1 MLRPDEGELPQSAAS
16 SPTALFVDVYERLHS
31 MATAALG
38 YERCGHTLQ
47 PTAIVHEVYLRLGSQ
62 ERAVWNGAEHFL
74 AVACV
79 VVRRVLVDHAR
90 SRTAFKRGSG
100 QRGVALA
107 DSAEVKS
114 WEEWV
119 DLDDAL
125 LTLSRLNARQA
136 KVAECKVFAGMTN
149 EQIASVLDVS
159 RATVA
164 NDWAFARAWL
174 SREVL
179 DREP

>member
-1 MLRPDEGELPQSAAS
+1 MPRPDAEELPPSAAS
-16 SPTALFVDVYERLHS
+16 SPAALFVDVYERLHA

-38 YERCGHTLQ
+38 LERRGHTLQ
-47 PTAIVHEVYLRLGSQ
+47 PTAIVHEVYLRLGAQ
-62 ERAVWNGAEHFL
+62 ERAVWNGSEHFL
-74 AVACV
+74 AVASV

-107 DSAEVKS
+107 DSPEVRS

-125 LTLSRLNARQA
+125 LALSRLNARQA